1 MRNLLIGLIL
11 GIGFAA
17 LLGYLKYP
25 ELKKAAYDEGFTLG
39 KTEGMKAGKTEGIT
53 EGLAQGAAQQELKEK
68 TARDSMAAV
77 IAQKEA
83 QKAVRKAPAE
93 PRPAIQNWRVLG
105 GNIAEPILD
114 SDSAR

>member
-25 ELKKAAYDEGFTLG
+25 ELKKAIYDEAFALG
-39 KTEGMKAGKTEGIT
+39 KTEGTKTGKAEGIT
-53 EGLAQGAAQQELKEK
+53 EGLAQGVAQQELKEK
-68 TARDSMAAV
+68 AARDSMAVV

-83 QKAVRKAPAE
+83 QKAARKAPVE